1 MLVNNDG
8 VYKYNLF
15 LSLTH
20 LQSHN
25 IRLNYLAGIVSI
37 IANSLLF
44 ALKYW
49 AGLASGSVALLA
61 DAWHTLSDSLS
72 SVAVLIGVKMSSRRA
87 DKKHPFGH
95 GRIENLVAILVGVML
110 AIVAYEFIS
119 QGIDKLMNQERQA
132 IFGTLAIVVTSISI
146 VVKEAMAQ
154 FSFYIARKTGNTS
167 VKADGWHHRSD
178 ALSSIVVLV
187 GIFLQDYF
195 WWIDAV
201 LGICVSLILAV
212 AVYKIIREAVDKLMG
227 QNVPDEFVAE
237 VKQII
242 CDMYGDD
249 LQVHHFHIHNYG
261 RHSELTFHL
270 NLSPDITILEGHNIA
285 DKIERELRERMGV
298 ETTIHIEP
306 KKDVKG

>member
-1 MLVNNDG
+1 M
-8 VYKYNLF
+8 
-15 LSLTH
+15 
-20 LQSHN
+20 QSHN

>member
-1 MLVNNDG
+1 M
-8 VYKYNLF
+8 
-15 LSLTH
+15 
-20 LQSHN
+20 
-25 IRLNYLAGIVSI
+25 SI

-119 QGIDKLMNQERQA
+119 QGIDKLMNQARQA